1 MAKDEISAAEAE
13 TSEVATK
20 SEASTDEEVGTT
32 KEQGKTSEAKSDK
45 DYVPYDRFKEVID
58 QKNEFKEKLDH
69 LEKVADDRSKELS
82 QMVELLQARESESQ
96 IVNAIRALAADG
108 NPQHRELVESL
119 NNALQGIEESVES
132 GEKTP
137 EQAAA
142 DTKAA
147 IAETQEA
154 MEDIAS
160 NQQAELLLMKA
171 DLLAEKYF
179 DALPPDYS
187 DQDKEVLSTLLTDH
201 VNWEA
206 IEEDPNVLS
215 EEIPK
220 AFEKV
225 LQFFGEP
232 RGKAAE
238 VATEGETKQPAKE
251 AASPEPEVPE
261 HLKVEWGELKEV
273 QTPKGAVLKPTH
285 SDDDFSDALAKEL
298 RRMREGK

>member
-1 MAKDEISAAEAE
+1 MAKDEISAAETE
-13 TSEVATK
+13 EVATE
-20 SEASTDEEVGTT
+20 SETSTDQKDVGTT
-32 KEQGKTSEAKSDK
+32 EEQGKTSEAKSDK

-58 QKNEFKEKLDH
+58 QKNEFKEKLDQ
-69 LEKVADDRSKELS
+69 LESVADQRAQELS
-82 QMVELLQARESESQ
+82 QMVDLLQARETDTQ
-96 IVNAIRALAADG
+96 LVNAIRALAADG

-119 NNALQGIEESVES
+119 DKVLQGLDDAVET

-137 EQAAA
+137 EQA
-142 DTKAA
+142 DKETKAA
-147 IAETQEA
+147 IAETKEA
-154 MEDIAS
+154 MEDIAAD
-160 NQQAELLLMKA
+160 QQAELLLMKA

-179 DALPPDYS
+179 DALPPEYS
-187 DQDKEVLSTLLTDH
+187 DQDKEVISTLLTDK

-220 AFEKV
+220 AFEQV

-251 AASPEPEVPE
+251 AAPEPEVPE

-273 QTPKGAVLKPTH
+273 KTPKGSLLKPTH

-298 RRMREGK
+298 RRMREGG